1 LTAQEGE
8 TLRQAPAPSPG
19 QASGLARVCHVWGVA
34 RSTVDGQRH
43 ERPPR
48 RARRGPLGPWAAEEL
63 VDHMRRRLEASPCPG
78 AGARKGWAR
87 LRQGGI
93 RPAPRRVLRRRRA
106 HQVLAPTRP
115 GPPPGPQAHDGTMI
129 PPHVAAMG
137 GTAMTATDTR
147 QEGQGAIGVAVAHS
161 SAAWGGLQAATQGPR
176 LAALEPIR
184 PGGRPALGLCGQA
197 SAQGYASGMSMAGK
211 LWHRDGRRHGALWG
225 APVRPPGAAHLKA
238 TAVQHAVGG
247 PSRRLCEGS
256 QPVLP

>member
-8 TLRQAPAPSPG
+8 TLRQAPSPSTG

-34 RSTVDGQRH
+34 RSTVDGQRP

-106 HQVLAPTRP
+106 HQGLAPTRP
-115 GPPPGPQAHDGTMI
+115 GPPHGPQAHDGTMI

-176 LAALEPIR
+176 FAALEPIR

-197 SAQGYASGMSMAGK
+197 SAQGVLLRHEHGRQAMAQG
-211 LWHRDGRRHGALWG
+211 WQEARRFVGSTSAPALVR
-225 APVRPPGAAHLKA
+225 APEGNGGAARCRRTLKE
-238 TAVQHAVGG
+238 T
-247 PSRRLCEGS
+247 L
-256 QPVLP
+256 